1 MSAEVLDVTTVPAYL
16 ATRPGVAELVDLST
30 ATVQEVGDGN
40 LNLVFVVRDAQGRSV
55 VVKQSLPYVRMVGES
70 WPLSQD
76 RILAE
81 GRGYVAAQQHAPG
94 LTPDFHGLDADRRVL
109 VLEDLSAWTVWRRAL
124 NDGVIDQG
132 APEAVGTYAARVA
145 FGTSVLGLRAEDV
158 KAAAAES
165 ANPELCRITED
176 LVFTEPFVDHPQNA
190 WDDALT
196 PDVLALREPALLDEV
211 AALKYRFLTAGQA
224 LIHGDLH
231 SGSVF
236 VPGAQA
242 RAAGES
248 AAKVFDIEFAFYGPV
263 GFDLGTSV
271 ANHLFAHVRAEVLD
285 RPAEFRDWVGGLPAR
300 TWHAFVAEIERLWP
314 QRADSSWTDGFRDE
328 WLRSVWQDTV
338 GFAGLEAIR
347 RVVGLAKVSDLQ
359 TLDVDDRVRAARAVL
374 ATARHWIADRALVP
388 GPEGLLPAGLVATV
402 ARQQGD
408 PTVPV
413 GGGRDAD
420 TDLARTAGARA

>member
-16 ATRPGVAELVDLST
+16 ATRPGVSDLIDLST

-40 LNLVFVVRDAQGRSV
+40 LNLVFVVRDAQGRSL

-81 GRGYVAAQQHAPG
+81 GRGYVAAQSLSPE
-94 LTPDFHGLDADRRVL
+94 LTPAFHGLDAERRVL
-109 VLEDLSAWTVWRRAL
+109 VLEDLSSWTVWRRSL
-124 NDGVIDQG
+124 NDGVIDPG
-132 APEAVGTYAARVA
+132 AGAAVGTYAARIA
-145 FGTSVLGLRAEDV
+145 FGTSVLGRRAEDV
-158 KAAAAES
+158 QEAAAGA

-176 LVFTEPFVDHPQNA
+176 LVFTEPFIDHEQNA
-190 WDDALT
+190 WDDELT
-196 PDVLALREPALLDEV
+196 ADVLALRDPALLDEV
-211 AALKYRFLTAGQA
+211 AALKFRFLTAGQA

-236 VPGAQA
+236 VPGAPQ
-242 RAAGES
+242 RAQGAP

-263 GFDLGTSV
+263 GFDLGTSL

-285 RPAEFRDWVGGLPAR
+285 RPADFRTWVAGLPAE
-300 TWHAFVAEIERLWP
+300 TWDAFVAEIGRLWP
-314 QRADSSWTDGFRDE
+314 QRADASWTDGFRDA
-328 WLRSVWQDTV
+328 WIDAVWQDAV

-359 TLDVDDRVRAARAVL
+359 TLGTDERVRAARAVL
-374 ATARHWIADRALVP
+374 RTARGWITDRTRITGP
-388 GPEGLLPAGLVATV
+388 GELLPSGLVGSVDAEH
-402 ARQQGD
+402 G
-408 PTVPV
+408 P
-413 GGGRDAD
+413 DAD
-420 TDLARTAGARA
+420 ALRTQAVGARA

>member
-16 ATRPGVAELVDLST
+16 ATRPGVPGLIDLST

-40 LNLVFVVRDAQGRSV
+40 LNLVFVVRDAQGRSL

-81 GRGYVAAQQHAPG
+81 GRGYVAAQA
-94 LTPDFHGLDADRRVL
+94 LTPDLIPAFHGLDADRRVL
-109 VLEDLSAWTVWRRAL
+109 VLEDLSEWTVWRRAL
-124 NDGVIDQG
+124 DQGVIAPG
-132 APEAVGTYAARVA
+132 AGAAVGTYAARIA
-145 FGTSVLGLRAEDV
+145 FGTSVLGLPAEQV
-158 KAAAAES
+158 QEAAAAA
-165 ANPELCRITED
+165 ANPQLCRITQD
-176 LVFTEPFVDHPQNA
+176 LVFTEPFVDHPQNS

-196 PDVLALREPALLDEV
+196 GDVLALRDPALLHEV

-236 VPGAQA
+236 VPDKRL
-242 RAAGES
+242 RAAGAP

-263 GFDLGTSV
+263 GFDLGTSL
-271 ANHLFAHVRAEVLD
+271 ANHLFAHVRAQVLD
-285 RPAEFRDWVGGLPAR
+285 RPAAFRESVADLPAQ
-300 TWHAFVAEIERLWP
+300 TWGAFAAEIARLWP
-314 QRADSSWTDGFRDE
+314 QRADASWTDGFRDA
-328 WLRSVWQDTV
+328 WLREVWQDAV

-359 TLDVDDRVRAARAVL
+359 SLATDERVRAARVVL
-374 ATARHWIADRALVP
+374 TTARRWIVDRTRIA
-388 GPEGLLPAGLVATV
+388 GPDGLLPAAASPVPGAD
-402 ARQQGD
+402 ARRSE
-408 PTVPV
+408 P
-413 GGGRDAD
+413 
-420 TDLARTAGARA
+420 AGARA